1 MKTLKLGD
9 FELFEIEKEYHEN
22 FKCATGNLSDFHA
35 NALLWIAD
43 VLKVSEKIA
52 VIWCDNNAWWDTANG
67 VRRSVFM
74 TENGCAMLKNWT
86 DGKLYRIIFK

>member
-1 MKTLKLGD
+1 MKTLKLND

-22 FKCATGNLSDFHA
+22 FKCAEGNLSDFHA

-52 VIWCDNNAWWDTANG
+52 VVWCDNNAWWDTDNS
-67 VRRSVFM
+67 RRSVFM
-74 TENGCAMLKNWT
+74 TVNGVAMLKNWT
-86 DGKLYRIIFK
+86 DNKLYRIIFK